1 MIFEMLDT
9 GEQNART
16 ARELAKVL
24 NTDRRQISSLVEQ
37 ERRAGKPI
45 CATCDSKTPGY
56 YIPATREDMERYCR
70 QLQHRAGE
78 IFKTR
83 AACLNTGGAMM
94 KFCFPGCRGAS

>member
-16 ARELAKVL
+16 ARELAMILKL
-24 NTDRRQISSLVEQ
+24 DRRKVSSLVER
-37 ERRAGKPI
+37 ERREGKPI

-56 YIPATREDMERYCR
+56 YIPANREDMERYCR
-70 QLQHRAGE
+70 RLHHRAGE

-83 AACLNTGGAMM
+83 AACLETLDSLPTAD
-94 KFCFPGCRGAS
+94 

>member
-1 MIFEMLDT
+1 MIFELLDT

-24 NTDRRQISSLVEQ
+24 HTDRRSISILVEQ

-45 CATCDSKTPGY
+45 CATCDSKAPGY
-56 YIPATREDMERYCR
+56 YIPATREEMERYCSR
-70 QLQHRAGE
+70 LRHWAGE

-83 AACLNTGGAMM
+83 AACIATMDSLPAE
-94 KFCFPGCRGAS
+94 

>member
-1 MIFEMLDT
+1 MIFELLDT

-24 NTDRRQISSLVEQ
+24 NTDRRSISILVER

-56 YIPATREDMERYCR
+56 YVPATREDMERYCSR
-70 QLQHRAGE
+70 LQHRAGE

-83 AACLNTGGAMM
+83 AACLETLDTLPA
-94 KFCFPGCRGAS
+94 AE

>member
-16 ARELAKVL
+16 AKELARIIG
-24 NTDRRQISSLVEQ
+24 TDRRSISLLVES

-45 CATCDSKTPGY
+45 CASCDSKTPGY
-56 YIPATREDMERYCR
+56 YIPATREEMERYCR
-70 QLQHRAGE
+70 RLQHRAGE

-83 AACLNTGGAMM
+83 AACIETLDSLPAE
-94 KFCFPGCRGAS
+94 